1 MEHSILEKNS
11 STANSAFCNPS
22 TVYFLSK
29 SVMIVRK
36 NIVKIIK
43 IIALTDA
50 QDDDDDDGG
59 GGGGGDDDGAG
70 ATEDGYKNYRL

>member
-1 MEHSILEKNS
+1 M
-11 STANSAFCNPS
+11 
-22 TVYFLSK
+22 
-29 SVMIVRK
+29 RK

-50 QDDDDDDGG
+50 QDDDDGDD

-70 ATEDGYKNYRL
+70 STEEGYKNYRL

>member
-1 MEHSILEKNS
+1 
-11 STANSAFCNPS
+11 
-22 TVYFLSK
+22 
-29 SVMIVRK
+29 MIVRK

-50 QDDDDDDGG
+50 QDDDDD

-70 ATEDGYKNYRL
+70 ATEEGYKNYRL